1 MNCQYCGFPLDE
13 KNLCEHCS
21 NLLTYS
27 FDDIKY
33 IKGTETKANFYR
45 RQAQPQP
52 LIRGIPCLRGLI
64 ICASTRR

>member
-27 FDDIKY
+27 FATD
-33 IKGTETKANFYR
+33 AVSWLFYND
-45 RQAQPQP
+45 AMHFDN
-52 LIRGIPCLRGLI
+52 
-64 ICASTRR
+64 